1 MKKFTSFTTTTSNTV
16 SAYNNDIAANI
27 RKDIKN
33 GVGYLTLLTKYPGY
47 EDLVDFYWERL

>member
-1 MKKFTSFTTTTSNTV
+1 MKKFTTTTSNTV

-47 EDLVDFYWERL
+47 EDLVDFYWERS